1 MRGQK
6 EDAAK
11 TARIIR
17 AARGV
22 EPLDTIIA
30 NGKVV
35 SVFTGEMI
43 ECDVGIKDG
52 VIATLDAKGLGSA
65 ETVDVRGMF
74 VAPSFI
80 DGHIHI
86 ESSMLCPERFAEAVV
101 PRGTGAVVSD
111 PHEIANVLGV
121 PGVLYMERASKSLPM
136 DFYFTLPSCVPATSL
151 ETSGASISS
160 CDIRKLMELLP
171 GSPALS
177 EMMNFPG
184 VLFCDGEVLE
194 KIAAAKAGGLK
205 IDGHAPM
212 LSGRALD
219 AYLSAGI
226 STDHESTTKEEVLEK
241 LRKGCF
247 ILAREGSA
255 SKNLEETLKAL
266 DRFSLGRAAIVSDDR
281 HPGSLLEEGHLDA
294 SLRKAVKAGLDPV
307 EALRLVTI
315 NPALAFGL
323 SGKGAVAPGYY
334 ADLAILED
342 LASFKA
348 ISVFHKGRLAARDGK
363 LMRELSVLEEKSVL
377 SSVTLPAD
385 LEAKLVYPEKGSVRV
400 IKVFPEQILT
410 KKETARVSDAACG
423 AINLAAVIE
432 RHGKNGNVGVGFV
445 SGFNLKAGA
454 IASTVSHDSHNI
466 VAVGTSAGEIAFAA
480 RSVAEIGGGYVVVK
494 NGEVLARLPLEVAGL
509 MSREPAA
516 KVASALKDLHEK
528 AASLGTTLPS
538 PLMTMSFIALPVIPE
553 LRLTDKGLVDVGKF
567 DFVPL
572 KAE

>member
-1 MRGQK
+1 MNAIK
-6 EDAAK
+6 EEK
-11 TARIIR
+11 IRMERVIR
-17 AARGV
+17 AAQGT
-22 EPLDTIIA
+22 EPLDLVVEG
-30 NGKVV
+30 GKVV
-35 SVFTGEMI
+35 SVFTGELLD
-43 ECDVGIKDG
+43 CDVGIKG
-52 VIATLDAKGLGSA
+52 GIIATLDAKGLEAA
-65 ETVDVRGMF
+65 ERMDARGMF

-86 ESSMLCPERFAEAVV
+86 ESSMLSPERFAEAVV

-111 PHEIANVLGV
+111 PHEIANVLGI
-121 PGVLYMERASKSLPM
+121 PGILYMKKASEGLPM
-136 DFYFTLPSCVPATSL
+136 DFHFTLPSCVPATHL
-151 ETSGASISS
+151 ETAGASISS
-160 CDIRKLMELLP
+160 DDIKNLMELMP

-194 KIAAAKAGGLK
+194 KIAAAEAGGLK
-205 IDGHAPM
+205 VDGHAPM
-212 LSGRALD
+212 VTGRALD

-226 STDHESTTKEEVLEK
+226 STDHESTTREEVIEK

-255 SKNLEETLKAL
+255 SKNLDEALKAL
-266 DRFSLGRAAIVSDDR
+266 DSFSLTRAAIVSDDR

-294 SLRKAVKAGLDPV
+294 SLRKAVAAGLSPF
-307 EALRLVTI
+307 EAIRLVTI

-323 SGKGAVAPGYY
+323 KRKGAVAPGYY

-348 ISVFHKGRLAARDGK
+348 ISVFHKGRLATSNGK
-363 LMRELSVLEEKSVL
+363 LIKETSPLDDRSVL

-385 LEAKLVYPEKGSVRV
+385 LDAKLVYPAGGTVNV
-400 IKVFPEQILT
+400 IRVFPDQILT
-410 KKETARVSDAACG
+410 KKEAAQVSDSAGG
-423 AINLAAVIE
+423 AINFAAVIE
-432 RHGKNGNVGVGFV
+432 RHGRNGNVGAGFV

-466 VAVGTSAGEIAFAA
+466 VAVGTSPAEIAFAA
-480 RSVAEIGGGYVVVK
+480 RSLAEIGGGYVVVK

-509 MSREPAA
+509 MSREPVRE
-516 KVASALKDLHEK
+516 VASALKELHEK

-553 LRLTDKGLVDVGKF
+553 IRLTDKGLVDVGKF

-572 KAE
+572 EA